1 MTGLEKHLIE
11 KDLIKFL
18 RRYFNAGDKKVEATT
33 ALNADA
39 AKDPEE
45 TKDVDKE

>member
-18 RRYFNAGDKKVEATT
+18 RKHFNAGDWKVEVSAD
-33 ALNADA
+33 LNADV

-45 TKDVDKE
+45 TKDVEKE